1 MVGVLT
7 YASDQ
12 KVIREA
18 LITCDNTRRARELRS
33 YWDQTRTLS
42 LIAGKP
48 FGSPPS
54 IRISFSSNDP
64 GKPPVTVDVTVGIA
78 RDDLDMAHTKLA
90 PGLRLAVWR
99 R

>member
-7 YASDQ
+7 YASED

-18 LITCDNTRRARELRS
+18 LITCDNPARAKLLRS

-42 LIAGKP
+42 LLPGKP
-48 FGSPPS
+48 YGSPPS

-64 GKPPVTVDVTVGIA
+64 GKAPVTVDVTVGIA
-78 RDDLDMAHTKLA
+78 KDDLDLA
-90 PGLRLAVWR
+90 NVKPAPD
-99 R
+99 